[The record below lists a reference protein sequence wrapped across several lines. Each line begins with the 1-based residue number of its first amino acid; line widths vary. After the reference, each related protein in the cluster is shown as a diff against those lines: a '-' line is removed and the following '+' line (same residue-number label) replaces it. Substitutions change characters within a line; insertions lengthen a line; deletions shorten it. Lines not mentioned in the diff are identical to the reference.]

1 VDVELD
7 PRDIQGLNGPDAVAA
22 FFARLGYNTD
32 ARIVQTPGNLGI
44 TESVARPINR
54 LELLADQE
62 GLFQIYLFELSSVTI
77 SNTRPLAR
85 AFRNL
90 TGNFLLV
97 LTSDYERLDF
107 VLLEKYLPVNGDG
120 GPSISQKQVGVRPR
134 FLTVE
139 RRKPSRVDLRVLRRL
154 TWTEADPF
162 AQYEKLVSAYTIADW
177 SEEFFNNRAL
187 FSDYYL
193 LERLPVS
200 SAWADDPKPSFARL
214 RQLYQGATSQYA
226 GQDKSTLRTNL
237 LEPVLR
243 ELAFELKWGKKAG
256 SGEIGPDYLLYSSE
270 DKSSPLAFCL
280 TYSWGR
286 TLDGKDD
293 QRDKETPEKNPGAVV
308 VSLLEEGKAPWAIV
322 TNGKL
327 WRLYSQRAHSRATNY
342 YEIDLEEVLVQSGPH
357 AADPALSFRYFWLLF
372 RRQAFESIQVVRE
385 GKETALPFLDQLL
398 LESEDYA
405 KRLGDRLK
413 EKIFEEIFPHLA
425 AGFIAHIREQD
436 GADKDLT
443 AELLDEVFK
452 GTLTL
457 LYRLLFLLYAE
468 SRDLLPV
475 KEVRGYYEVS
485 LTRLNH
491 EIAGVAQNVVD
502 EVEGRIKKH
511 YREDTY
517 ELYEHLTKLF
527 QVIDKGEVNLNVPF
541 YNGGLFLT
549 EPDSEDDSQEARAA
563 RFLNGARV
571 PDRFLARALDLLSRA
586 EDEKT
591 HGLVFIDYKS
601 LGVRQLGSIYEGLL
615 EFKVRVADRKL
626 AVVTEKGRE
635 VYKPFAELDER
646 QRARAERQKRVLRK
660 GQVYLENDKRERKAT
675 GSYYTPDYI
684 VRYIVEHTVGPV
696 LEEKF
701 KAMRPR
707 LREAQK
713 WHREM
718 QALARA
724 KKESPGKYEF
734 GPAVEQKW
742 AQLVDELFDVKVLD
756 PSMGSGHFLVEAV
769 DYVTDKLLNFLSAFP
784 WNPVVAQIA
793 YMRQTILA
801 EMEEQGITIDGKRL
815 TDINLLKR
823 HVLKRCIYGVD
834 LNPMAVELAKVSL
847 WLDCFTLGAPLS
859 FLDHHLRSGNS
870 LIGVTVQEVREAIE
884 GKGLSVDAT
893 DVRSQF
899 SLFGSRFAGLLLA
912 TDLMRHVGEMSDV
925 TGAQVRQSRAEYG
938 RAASAL
944 EPFKR
949 ILDIY
954 TSQWFDDGVGPKKR
968 KGATQ
973 PTAVKFLK
981 SSEAEPVINA
991 NGEKELRR
999 ALGKLSAQDK
1009 AVAESALR
1017 AAEEKRFFHWELE
1030 FPEVF
1035 YGPRPGSRT
1044 EIERIEG
1051 GGFDAVVGNP
1061 PYISVTNIDET
1072 ERPYYLRAFQTAEG
1086 RFDAYILFLEKGLF
1100 LLSAEGRLSFINPV
1114 KFCIY
1119 ANGKRLRQMLLSEF
1133 KLETLL
1139 DISQCKD
1146 VFSEPSTYPCVLVV
1160 RNTSWDG
1167 ERAIRIAK
1175 AADDSAEQ
1183 FIRELSNNQKRWE
1196 GVAVEDILRRP
1207 DSIISPSL
1215 NSRVLSLLDRVQSAS
1230 QTVGDF
1236 FDIEQCIRIGSPQA
1250 RRRLVLSQKQV
1261 DDLPARERARC
1272 FPMLDGENLQ
1282 RYEIIWNGNYLHYL
1296 SEELYNPKKPE
1307 LLNRKKI
1314 LIKRVAERL
1323 SCVYEQGLEGKPSY
1337 PLNTVYALMPNSN
1350 DAPDELF
1357 ILALINSKLFNWLY
1371 TVQFEAISVRG
1382 GYVEYRENI
1391 KYLPVRRPEFPSSS
1405 SKRQERLKELVALYE
1420 LCLGDGFKER
1430 GQPAAYNFA
1439 KLLERI
1445 KEASAS
1451 ASEYSEVLH
1460 DLLVYFANRMM
1471 ELNVQKRAEIGRFL
1485 HSLDSELMLGK
1496 GGAASGVEMLTGQS
1510 SLHNYL
1516 GDYQK
1521 DEMHLA
1527 FEGLWN
1533 IIKANARRLGR
1544 PADANLA
1551 GEISKL
1557 YESSLSILLPI
1568 KQTLAATDWLID
1580 RLVFDFYGL
1589 TEEETVWIKD
1599 Q

>member
-1 VDVELD
+1 LSSLDQNPLHNVDVEID
-7 PRDIQGLNGPDAVAA
+7 PRDVQALNGPDALAA

-32 ARIVQTPGNLGI
+32 ARIVQTPSNLGI
-44 TESVARPINR
+44 TETVARPVNR

-62 GLFQIYLFELSSVTI
+62 GLFQVYLFELSSVTI

-90 TGNFLLV
+90 TGNFLLI

-162 AQYEKLVSAYTIADW
+162 AQYEKLVSAYTVADW

-214 RQLYQGATSQYA
+214 RQLYQDTTSQYA
-226 GQDKSTLRTNL
+226 GQDKATLQTNL

-243 ELAFELKWGKKAG
+243 ELGFEFRRGKKAG
-256 SGEIGPDYLLYSSE
+256 SGEIEPDYLLYSSE
-270 DKSSPLAFCL
+270 SKSSPLAFGL

-286 TLDGKDD
+286 SLDGKDD
-293 QRDKETPEKNPGAVV
+293 QRDKETPDENPGAVV
-308 VSLLEEGKAPWAIV
+308 VSLLEDGKAPWAIV

-385 GKETALPFLDQLL
+385 GKETTLPFLDQLL

-425 AGFIAHIREQD
+425 AGFIAHLRERD
-436 GADKDLT
+436 GVDKDLT

-468 SRDLLPV
+468 SRGLLPV

-491 EIAGVAQNVVD
+491 EIAGVAQSIVD

-517 ELYEHLTKLF
+517 ELYEHLTRLF
-527 QVIDKGEVNLNVPF
+527 QVIDKGDVNLNVPF

-549 EPDSEDDSQEARAA
+549 EPDPEDDSQEARAA
-563 RFLNGARV
+563 LFLNRVKV

-591 HGLVFIDYKS
+591 HALVFIDYKS

-615 EFKVRVADRKL
+615 EFKVRVADRKI
-626 AVVTEKGRE
+626 AVISEKGKE

-646 QRARAERQKRVLRK
+646 QKARAERQKRVLRK

-684 VRYIVEHTVGPV
+684 VRYIVEHAVGPV

-701 KAMRPR
+701 SAMRPC

-718 QALARA
+718 QALAKV

-734 GPAVEQKW
+734 GLAVEQKW
-742 AQLVDELFDVKVLD
+742 ASLVDELFDVKVLD

-769 DYVTDKLLNFLSAFP
+769 DYVTDKMLNFLSAFP

-954 TSQWFDDGVGPKKR
+954 TSQWFDDGAAPKKR
-968 KGATQ
+968 KAATQ
-973 PTAVKFLK
+973 PAAVKFLK
-981 SSEAEPVINA
+981 SSEAEPVVNA

-1017 AAEEKRFFHWELE
+1017 AAEEKRFFNWELE

-1051 GGFDAVVGNP
+1051 GGFNAIVGNP
-1061 PYISVTNIDET
+1061 PYDVLASEELGYDVSNDLRFYESSDTYEPAIRGKKNLYKLFICRGAALISRTGKISFIVPMALLGDDQSAGV
-1072 ERPYYLRAFQTAEG
+1072 RKML
-1086 RFDAYILFLEKGLF
+1086 LEKSG
-1100 LLSAEGRLSFINPV
+1100 LSAIEAFPQKDDSNNRVFPEAKLSTAIFVVRANPDKTQFRVRTHPGRYLDENSPT
-1114 KFCIY
+1114 
-1119 ANGKRLRQMLLSEF
+1119 
-1133 KLETLL
+1133 LE
-1139 DISQCKD
+1139 IAPHD
-1146 VFSEPSTYPCVLVV
+1146 VLAFDPENATIPSCTQDDWKLVV
-1160 RNTSWDG
+1160 RLVAQEKMRRMGEIATSFQG
-1167 ERAIRIAK
+1167 EVN
-1175 AADDSAEQ
+1175 ET
-1183 FIRELSNNQKRWE
+1183 N
-1196 GVAVEDILRRP
+1196 
-1207 DSIISPSL
+1207 
-1215 NSRVLSLLDRVQSAS
+1215 
-1230 QTVGDF
+1230 
-1236 FDIEQCIRIGSPQA
+1236 
-1250 RRRLVLSQKQV
+1250 
-1261 DDLPARERARC
+1261 ERARGALTSNPSAPLVLRGANIC
-1272 FPMLDGENLQ
+1272 MYAVREASQGE
-1282 RYEIIWNGNYLHYL
+1282 
-1296 SEELYNPKKPE
+1296 PV
-1307 LLNRKKI
+1307 LLNVKKF
-1314 LIKRVAERL
+1314 LAGKGDNTKAFAYKDKRVGFQRSSPQNNFRRIIAARL
-1323 SCVYEQGLEGKPSY
+1323 PEGSFCLDTVSY
-1337 PLNTVYALMPNSN
+1337 IT
-1350 DAPDELF
+1350 DE
-1357 ILALINSKLFNWLY
+1357 
-1371 TVQFEAISVRG
+1371 
-1382 GYVEYRENI
+1382 
-1391 KYLPVRRPEFPSSS
+1391 SS
-1405 SKRQERLKELVALYE
+1405 QL
-1420 LCLGDGFKER
+1420 
-1430 GQPAAYNFA
+1430 
-1439 KLLERI
+1439 
-1445 KEASAS
+1445 
-1451 ASEYSEVLH
+1451 
-1460 DLLVYFANRMM
+1460 DL
-1471 ELNVQKRAEIGRFL
+1471 
-1485 HSLDSELMLGK
+1485 DLML
-1496 GGAASGVEMLTGQS
+1496 VLCQV
-1510 SLHNYL
+1510 SL
-1516 GDYQK
+1516 
-1521 DEMHLA
+1521 
-1527 FEGLWN
+1527 
-1533 IIKANARRLGR
+1533 
-1544 PADANLA
+1544 
-1551 GEISKL
+1551 
-1557 YESSLSILLPI
+1557 
-1568 KQTLAATDWLID
+1568 
-1580 RLVFDFYGL
+1580 
-1589 TEEETVWIKD
+1589 
-1599 Q
+1599 